1 MAADAVGY
9 MYGGVLEDRS
19 ADTVN
24 PNPYLLL
31 QAAAAVTS
39 VHVLPSREVHTSFK
53 SVKLPFT
60 EIPCRLAKIS
70 ALPIETISK

>member
-1 MAADAVGY
+1 MAAATVGY
-9 MYGGVLEDRS
+9 VYELADKS
-19 ADTVN
+19 TDTVN

-53 SVKLPFT
+53 SDELPFT
-60 EIPCRLAKIS
+60 EIPCPPAKMS
-70 ALPIETISK
+70 APPIETISK